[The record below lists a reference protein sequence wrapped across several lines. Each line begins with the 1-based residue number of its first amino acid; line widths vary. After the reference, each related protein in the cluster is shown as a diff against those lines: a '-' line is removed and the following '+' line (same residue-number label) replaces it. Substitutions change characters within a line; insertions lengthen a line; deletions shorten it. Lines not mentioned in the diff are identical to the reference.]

1 MTAKVGSFKVMDEHF
16 LFFLSI
22 WRIFEVLKIKIK
34 SPILKSVWVVV
45 VFMQC
50 IESLSD
56 IFPGIVIIV
65 YKPTIKPDN

>member
-1 MTAKVGSFKVMDEHF
+1 MDEHF

-22 WRIFEVLKIKIK
+22 SRIFEVLKIKIK